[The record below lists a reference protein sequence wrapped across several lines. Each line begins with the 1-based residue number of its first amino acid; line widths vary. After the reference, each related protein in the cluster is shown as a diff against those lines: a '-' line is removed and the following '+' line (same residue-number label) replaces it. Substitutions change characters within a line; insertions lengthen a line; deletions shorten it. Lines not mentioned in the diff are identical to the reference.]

1 MDGGTS
7 FGSVCINPEI
17 YLAWLVSQ
25 CLKNGVKFRRG
36 DLKHIHQAARLHHSG
51 QRAQLIVNC
60 TGLGSLSLGG
70 VQDRKLYPGRGQVVL
85 VRNEPRA
92 MVAVSGTDDGPDEA
106 AYVMNRAAG
115 GGCVLGGCMQPGVWE
130 SQTDANLSIR
140 IMKRCVELCPEL
152 VPKGE
157 GIEALSVIGEWTGLR
172 PMREDGIRVEKEILK
187 GEDGQPLTV
196 IHDYGHGGYGF
207 QTSYGC
213 AEKAITLVKEA
224 LKEKARL

>member
-17 YLAWLVSQ
+17 YLAWLVSE
-25 CLKNGVKFRRG
+25 CLKNRVRFRRA
-36 DLKHIHQAARLHHSG
+36 DIKHIHDATKLHHSG
-51 QRAQLIVNC
+51 SPAHLVVNC

-70 VQDRKLYPGRGQVVL
+70 VQDKKLYPGRGQVVL

-152 VPKGE
+152 VPQGK

-172 PMREDGIRVEKEILK
+172 PMREGGIRVEKETMNDEVGK
-187 GEDGQPLTV
+187 PLTV

-207 QTSYGC
+207 QTSYGT
-213 AEKAITLVKEA
+213 AGKVVTLVNEA

>member
-25 CLKNGVKFRRG
+25 CLRNGARFRRA
-36 DLKHIHQAARLHHSG
+36 DIKHIHDAAKLDHSG
-51 QRAQLIVNC
+51 KSAHLVVNC

-70 VQDRKLYPGRGQVVL
+70 VQDKKLYPGRGQVVL
-85 VRNEPRA
+85 VRNEPKA

-106 AYVMNRAAG
+106 AYVMHRAAG

-140 IMKRCVELCPEL
+140 IMKRCIELCPEL
-152 VPKGE
+152 VPKGK
-157 GIEALSVIGEWTGLR
+157 GIEALNVISEWTGLR
-172 PMREDGIRVEKEILK
+172 PMREGGIRVEKEIIK
-187 GEDGQPLTV
+187 RGDCKPLTV
-196 IHDYGHGGYGF
+196 IHNYGHGGYGF

-213 AEKAITLVKEA
+213 AEKAMTLVNEA